1 MSDSLGHLPD
11 DLLRYY
17 LAGGFVMHFISLCSM
32 LSLTTIFY
40 KLLVFRRSRTDL
52 NAFISRVRS
61 ALLRG
66 NVKGAIEVSEQHRGP
81 VAAIVKTGLLKYGQS
96 HAQLERSME
105 TAAIHEIAYLEKY
118 LPAIAT
124 VTSLA
129 PLLGFF
135 GTVQGMILSFDAIA
149 KAGLNSPGDVAHGI
163 SVALLTTAWGLIVAF
178 VCQPFYNLFMSK
190 VAAYTREIETT
201 VNILFETFE
210 EMDRMGAKP
219 TAMER

>member
-1 MSDSLGHLPD
+1 MAGIPGDVWK
-11 DLLRYY
+11 YY
-17 LAGGFVMHFISLCSM
+17 TDGGVVMHFITLCS
-32 LSLTTIFY
+32 LVGVAVILY
-40 KLLVFRRSRTDL
+40 KLVVFRRVKL
-52 NAFISRVRS
+52 NLNEFIAQVRS
-61 ALLRG
+61 QLLKG
-66 NVKGAIEVSEQHRGP
+66 NLKGAIQVCEEERSP
-81 VAAIVKTGLLKYGQS
+81 IASIVKTGLLKYGQS
-96 HAQLERSME
+96 HDQLERSME

-124 VTSLA
+124 VTNLA

-149 KAGLNSPGDVAHGI
+149 KAGLNNPPEVAHGI

-178 VCQPFYNLFMSK
+178 VCQPFYNFFLSK

-210 EMDRMGAKP
+210 EMERMGAKP